1 MAPITPTT
9 SPQVKGL
16 LSRFLT
22 APDRHP
28 KLRYVYDISLIAISI
43 LCIVSIILWTQGS
56 GLALFA
62 IAPALAIGALGVTLL
77 VSDLAESPKSKE
89 VADTVAAV
97 SLPFILTGTAAGLM
111 FSAIAVGGG
120 ALILANPLF
129 LMGSMTLGFALMSL
143 HKVTY
148 QYLSNRSQWQK
159 QNKIKQI
166 EFAARGNQ
174 LPKESKRGSLQAGI
188 RHSSSITRKNKT
200 RHHKCETINKGLP
213 VSTTSIATERGAL
226 RSEEVLYPQSSLSQK
241 APVSNTPNIKKESVD
256 TESISHISLNNRRLS
271 GNSSD
276 DVYYTA
282 QSDLSSAENSAL
294 GDISGISSSSLSSKT
309 STLKTKRRVVRSSRS
324 ERNARHHHNREDRS
338 QHQAESSDDEDPSL
352 QSRKKQKKSRT
363 NGVYDS

>member
-120 ALILANPLF
+120 AVILANPLF

-166 EFAARGNQ
+166 ESAAWENK
-174 LPKESKRGSLQAGI
+174 LPKESKESSLQTSV
-188 RHSSSITRKNKT
+188 RYSSLARKDKT
-200 RHHKCETINKGLP
+200 RRNKPGMPNKGSQVP
-213 VSTTSIATERGAL
+213 ASIANTERSL
-226 RSEEVLYPQSSLSQK
+226 RSEEVLHSQSLLRQK
-241 APVSNTPNIKKESVD
+241 ELFPNTSNIKKELPN
-256 TESISHISLNNRRLS
+256 TKSILHTPLNRRSPS
-271 GNSSD
+271 GSDSD
-276 DVYYTA
+276 DVYYTPRA
-282 QSDLSSAENSAL
+282 GLSSAETSAL
-294 GDISGISSSSLSSKT
+294 GDISGISSSSISSKT
-309 STLKTKRRVVRSSRS
+309 STPKAKRRVVRSSRS
-324 ERNARHHHNREDRS
+324 ERNARHHRNKEEDHR
-338 QHQAESSDDEDPSL
+338 QNQEESSDDEDSSPL
-352 QSRKKQKKSRT
+352 PNPRRKKYRSRPK
-363 NGVYDS
+363 